1 MAKKKTA
8 DKDSIWKSLQLKL
21 GVITVILGL
30 LTTGYNLIK
39 KDPPPPVNPDLK
51 ASLEISYISMVNDI
65 YALAGGDS
73 AVRKKDAFY
82 LDYPI
87 LTNEISDKNLQK
99 TDQLFNDTTAVDY
112 DLFITCL
119 MIQNKGKGDAS
130 DIELD
135 VSKLNISRPLTVTE
149 EPQSKND
156 YDSQIRAKG
165 TAVKQV
171 IKLPSRLST
180 GQGILI
186 PLFVTYDKP
195 NPVNKNRQ
203 WKIESKTIFLPDNI
217 HYTEPADTA
226 RKSLVIRK
234 MLSPVRL
241 AEGVQGRG

>member
-1 MAKKKTA
+1 MAKKKAA
-8 DKDSIWKSLQLKL
+8 DKDSVWKSLQLKL

-51 ASLEISYISMVNDI
+51 ANLEISYISMINDI
-65 YALAGGDS
+65 YALAGSDS
-73 AVRKKDAFY
+73 AARKKDAFY

-99 TDQLFNDTTAVDY
+99 TDQLFTDTTVNDY
-112 DLFITCL
+112 ELFITCL

-130 DIELD
+130 NIELD
-135 VSKLNISRPLTVTE
+135 MSKLNIKDPLTVTE
-149 EPQSKND
+149 DPQSKND
-156 YDSQIRAKG
+156 YDNQIRAKA

-171 IKLPSRLST
+171 IQLPSRLST

-186 PLFVTYDKP
+186 PLFVSYDKP
-195 NPVNKNRQ
+195 SPINKNRQ

-217 HYTEPADTA
+217 RYTEPADTS
-226 RKSLVIRK
+226 RKSLKIRK

>member
-1 MAKKKTA
+1 MAKKKA
-8 DKDSIWKSLQLKL
+8 EDKDSAWKSLQLKL

-39 KDPPPPVNPDLK
+39 KNPPPPVNPDLK
-51 ASLEISYISMVNDI
+51 ASLEISYISMIGDI
-65 YALAGGDS
+65 YAMAGGDS
-73 AVRKKDAFY
+73 AARKKNAFY

-87 LTNEISDKNLQK
+87 LTNEISDKGLQK
-99 TDQLFNDTTAVDY
+99 TDQLFTDTTVNDY

-135 VSKLNISRPLTVTE
+135 MSKLNINQPLTVTE
-149 EPQSKND
+149 NPQSKND

-165 TAVKQV
+165 VAVKQMMR
-171 IKLPSRLST
+171 LPSSLST
-180 GQGILI
+180 GRGILI
-186 PLFVTYDKP
+186 PLFVSYDKP
-195 NPVNKNRQ
+195 SPVNKNRQ
-203 WKIESKTIFLPDNI
+203 WKIESKTIFLPNNI
-217 HYTEPADTA
+217 RYTEPADTA
-226 RKSLVIRK
+226 HKSLKIRK

>member
-1 MAKKKTA
+1 
-8 DKDSIWKSLQLKL
+8 
-21 GVITVILGL
+21 
-30 LTTGYNLIK
+30 
-39 KDPPPPVNPDLK
+39 
-51 ASLEISYISMVNDI
+51 
-65 YALAGGDS
+65 
-73 AVRKKDAFY
+73 
-82 LDYPI
+82 
-87 LTNEISDKNLQK
+87 
-99 TDQLFNDTTAVDY
+99 
-112 DLFITCL
+112 

-135 VSKLNISRPLTVTE
+135 MSKLNINQPLTVTE
-149 EPQSKND
+149 DPQSKND

-165 TAVKQV
+165 NAMKQI

-217 HYTEPADTA
+217 RYTEPADTA
-226 RKSLVIRK
+226 RKSLTIRK